1 MLSFLFRLMRTY
13 QREHGFLPNVLY
25 INDFHYQKLRESLA
39 DLTTHEEIA
48 AFLQLDVVISTE
60 AVHPSIA
67 WVKPLHQPFV
77 AHRHRFSIHH
87 CPHA

>member
-25 INDFHYQKLRESLA
+25 INDFHYQKLRESLP
-39 DLTTHEEIA
+39 DLSTHEEMA
-48 AFLQLDVVISTE
+48 AFLQMEVVIRTE

-67 WVKPLHQPFV
+67 WLTPLPQPFI
-77 AHRHRFSIHH
+77 ANG
-87 CPHA
+87 